1 MADFPG
7 ANATRDEADYVI
19 VGAPLDVSTT
29 FRPGARFGPDQ
40 IRTFAR
46 PFDDYDRRTDQ
57 HFSGLVADS
66 GDVTAWDDA
75 AEYLDFLEGQL
86 TDHCDIG
93 QLPLVLGGEHTVTVA
108 AVRATDPDIYVA
120 LDAHLD
126 LYEAY
131 AGNEFS
137 HATVTTHAL
146 ETADRAVLIG
156 ARTGSETEWDRA
168 AEANVTV
175 VPPEDVPEWSPSFD
189 SEDGSTSPSVASSG
203 SLAWEVADSLA
214 DISSLSAS
222 TGSFALSDNK
232 LGSFIRSLEA
242 YLEVI
247 AEQFN
252 RVAIRRIYEMNGWDL
267 EDKCELVHE
276 PIGQDSIDDLG
287 KYLDN
292 IKNFITPDQALE
304 NALRKRADLP
314 EKDSDNQYI
323 DVPTT
328 THQALSQ
335 RIGMTASASSTENPD
350 EVLEEALKAAI
361 EGTYEGEA

>member
-19 VGAPLDVSTT
+19 IGAPLDVSTT
-29 FRPGARFGPDQ
+29 FRPGARFGPDR

-66 GDVTAWDDA
+66 GDLTAWDDA
-75 AEYLDFLEGQL
+75 AEYLDFLEDQL

-93 QLPLVLGGEHTVTVA
+93 QLPLVLGGEHTVSVA
-108 AVRATDPDIYVA
+108 AVRATEPDIYVA

-146 ETADRAVLIG
+146 ETADRAVLLG
-156 ARTGSETEWDRA
+156 ARTGSEAEWDRA

-189 SEDGSTSPSVASSG
+189 SED
-203 SLAWEVADSLA
+203 D
-214 DISSLSAS
+214 
-222 TGSFALSDNK
+222 
-232 LGSFIRSLEA
+232 A
-242 YLEVI
+242 YLSVDIDAADPGFAPGTGTPAPFGLEPRTLRNVVRTVAPSAVGFDVVEV
-247 AEQFN
+247 N
-252 RVAIRRIYEMNGWDL
+252 DRD
-267 EDKCELVHE
+267 H
-276 PIGQDSIDDLG
+276 GQ
-287 KYLDN
+287 
-292 IKNFITPDQALE
+292 
-304 NALRKRADLP
+304 
-314 EKDSDNQYI
+314 
-323 DVPTT
+323 
-328 THQALSQ
+328 
-335 RIGMTASASSTENPD
+335 TASLGGKLLQEFVFSHAD
-350 EVLEEALKAAI
+350 R
-361 EGTYEGEA
+361 